1 MTLPHDIVL
10 LENGVFGKN
19 GNNAENAVIS
29 GLLG

>member
-1 MTLPHDIVL
+1 MTSPRNIVL

-19 GNNAENAVIS
+19 VNNAENAVIS